1 MTMDDA
7 MREIESH
14 EFAARLNVASDLSTF
29 LGIAEKE
36 SAVLT
41 LFEEL
46 GSPAEQ
52 ERVFLR
58 TIELSMSS
66 TDIRYENQWDTALT
80 LYLWVTSLKN
90 HALAI
95 LMAGVVSRAGQCW
108 WAAKMSYALLT
119 QSPFH
124 NDAGL
129 TDSEKLAYLTV
140 PYNIADRMNS
150 GETILPFIYLSEPYK
165 WEHVW
170 HYVEPHLGL
179 QSVFVTAAS
188 RTEPRKLPLYA
199 ATGANSGTK

>member
-1 MTMDDA
+1 MIVDDA

-29 LGIAEKE
+29 LSIAEKE
-36 SAVLT
+36 DAVLT

-46 GSPAEQ
+46 DSPAEQ
-52 ERVFLR
+52 ERVFRR
-58 TIELSMSS
+58 TMELSTSS
-66 TDIRYENQWDTALT
+66 TDVRYENQWDTALT

-95 LMAGVVSRAGQCW
+95 LMAGVVSRADQCW
-108 WAAKMSYALLT
+108 WAAKTSYALLT
-119 QSPFH
+119 QSPLH

-129 TDSEKLAYLTV
+129 TDSEALAYLTV
-140 PYNIADRMNS
+140 PYNVADSIDS

-165 WEHVW
+165 WEHFW
-170 HYVEPHLGL
+170 HHVEPDLGL

-188 RTEPRKLPLYA
+188 RTEPRKPSVYA